1 MKKLLTSLLAIGG
14 VALLILS
21 SCKKNDAVVVNSG
34 SKSSALTTSVTT
46 LTLDRSL
53 LTDTTSVVRFNF
65 TAPSYTYK
73 AVVTNVLQID
83 PDGDNWKNPASA
95 TLGKSGSQGFNTADF
110 NALLLK
116 LSVSTDAPSKVN
128 IRVANE
134 LSNVVASYSNVVTL
148 TVQPFKLAAFI
159 YAAGAFEGWSVPS
172 DNVATLTSATANNI
186 YIGLINFPAGSGNQD
201 FKILPDQNDYNGNYG
216 AGTLPGTITQGTG
229 NPPNIT
235 APGAF
240 YYQVTVDLNQN
251 TISFVNTWSLIGDA
265 SPGGWGTDTDMS
277 YDATTKTWFITVL
290 LKSDGTNAI
299 KFRYLHD
306 WGVNLGGSGGTL
318 SLNGSNITIPSTGAA
333 GATYKITLDP
343 VADTYTLVKQ

>member
-1 MKKLLTSLLAIGG
+1 MKKILTSILAIGG
-14 VALLILS
+14 VALLILA
-21 SCKKNDAVVVNSG
+21 SCKKNDAIVVNSG
-34 SKSSALTTSVTT
+34 SKSSALTASVTT
-46 LTLDRSL
+46 LLLDRSL
-53 LTDTTSVVRFNF
+53 LADTTSVVMFNF
-65 TAPSYTYK
+65 TAPSYNYK
-73 AVVTNVLQID
+73 AVVSNVLQID

-95 TLGKSGSQGFNTADF
+95 ALGKSGAQGFNTADF

-116 LSVSTDAPSKVN
+116 LNVSTDAPSKVN

-134 LSNVVASYSNVVTL
+134 LSNVVANYSNVVTL

-172 DNVATLTSATANNI
+172 ANVATLESATANNI
-186 YIGLINFPAGSGNQD
+186 YIGLINFPAGAGNQD

-216 AGTLPGTITQGTG
+216 AGATPGTITQGNG

-235 APGAF
+235 APAAL

-265 SPGGWGTDTDMS
+265 SPGGWSTDTDMS
-277 YDATTKTWFITVL
+277 YDATTKTWFTTVTL
-290 LKSDGTNAI
+290 VGDGSKAI

-318 SLNGSNITIPSTGAA
+318 TAGGANIVIPTTPAGGAS
-333 GATYKITLDP
+333 YKVTLDP